1 MKIRIKRGLDIPL
14 AGAPAAEVDASSPI
28 RRVAVLGSDY
38 IGLKPRMLAREGDR
52 VRLGD
57 PLFAD
62 KRVPEIR
69 ITAPGTGVVEAVN
82 RGARR
87 VLESV
92 VIALD
97 EGGGASEAAGEPLDP
112 TTLASEATVARLTAS
127 GLWCALRARPF
138 GHVPDPAT
146 RPGSIFV
153 TAIDTDPLAAAP
165 ASVLATA
172 PDRFRA
178 GLAVLESLTDG
189 AVYVCVAP
197 GDEEAFTAPGNDSGR
212 CRVVAFDGPHPA
224 GLPGTHIHFLDP
236 VSASY
241 SVWHIGF
248 QDVMAMGA
256 LFAEGVNDPTRIVAL
271 AGPQVRNPRLVRA
284 RLGASTAD
292 LADGELAGG
301 ESRLISGPVLSGR
314 RAAGSARFLGRY
326 HTQVCVLAEGRERE
340 FLGWLTPG
348 RNRYSAIRAFL
359 SGLMPARA
367 HPLTT
372 TQNGSPRAMV
382 PIGNF
387 ERVMPLDILPAP
399 LLKALVVGDTET
411 AIDLGCLELVEEDVA
426 LLSFVDCGKY
436 EYGPVLRQ
444 TLDDIRKES

>member
-14 AGAPAAEVDASSPI
+14 AGKPAAEVDAPSPLE
-28 RRVAVLGSDY
+28 RVAVLGDDY
-38 IGLKPRMLAREGDR
+38 VGLKPRMLVREGDH

-57 PLFAD
+57 PLFVD
-62 KRVPEIR
+62 KRCPDIR

-87 VLESV
+87 ALESV
-92 VIALD
+92 VVALD
-97 EGGGASEAAGEPLDP
+97 EGG
-112 TTLASEATVARLTAS
+112 TLAEPACHPVDPATLSSDTVVAQLTQT

-153 TAIDTDPLAAAP
+153 TAIDTDPLAPAP
-165 ASVLATA
+165 AAVVATA
-172 PDRFRA
+172 PQRFRA
-178 GLAVLESLTDG
+178 GLAVLEALTDG
-189 AVYVCVAP
+189 SVFVCVAP
-197 GDEEAFTAPGNDSGR
+197 GDEKAFAGSDR

-224 GLPGTHIHFLDP
+224 GLPGTHIHMLDP
-236 VSASY
+236 VSANY
-241 SVWHIGF
+241 TVWHIGF

-256 LFAEGVNDPTRIVAL
+256 LFAEGVNDPARIVSL
-271 AGPQVRNPRLVRA
+271 AGPQVRRPRLLRA
-284 RLGASTAD
+284 RLGASTAE
-292 LADGELAGG
+292 LADGELADG

-326 HTQVCVLAEGRERE
+326 HTQVSVLAEGRERE
-340 FLGWLTPG
+340 FLGWLMPG
-348 RNRYSAIRAFL
+348 RHRYSAIRAFL
-359 SGLMPARA
+359 ASMLPARTHA
-367 HPLTT
+367 LTT
-372 TQNGSPRAMV
+372 SQNGSPRAMV

-399 LLKALVVGDTET
+399 LLKALVVGDAET

-444 TLDDIRKES
+444 TLDDIRKDS